1 MKGSGSIFWMRGQ
14 TLSAEKLKVLG
25 QLSEW
30 HSFLTIYKDH
40 NLVVVDPGYIAQAR
54 DDEKR
59 SVHKSMRGRLYLQG
73 GENVIGKGSS
83 KRGGTHRAQL

>member
-1 MKGSGSIFWMRGQ
+1 M
-14 TLSAEKLKVLG
+14 
-25 QLSEW
+25 
-30 HSFLTIYKDH
+30 
-40 NLVVVDPGYIAQAR
+40 VVDPGYIAQAR

-83 KRGGTHRAQL
+83 KEVEHTELNCNALVQEYLLGFIKKKGEIGGYEENGFEEMTK